1 MALKVCSNFNFYSSY
16 LLPPFFTVVHVHMHT
31 HIRIFTAF
39 PNSHGI
45 YRVAILFV
53 MEKSKRID
61 EQVARG
67 TMLRNFW
74 QTFYGKMK
82 SIRLSLVSAVVKASL
97 LLRCGDVEMNP
108 GPVGDF
114 GKVHV

>member
-1 MALKVCSNFNFYSSY
+1 MCTCVCI
-16 LLPPFFTVVHVHMHT
+16 P
-31 HIRIFTAF
+31 TAF
-39 PNSHGI
+39 PNSAAVHGQI
-45 YRVAILFV
+45 YRFAMLFDIRII
-53 MEKSKRID
+53 EKSKRTD

-67 TMLRNFW
+67 SMLRNFW

-108 GPVGDF
+108 GPVGKIYCIF
-114 GKVHV
+114 SKLLA